1 MPNCCHFDTRKY
13 SIFAQDFV
21 TVHRSAKF
29 KSCVLFT
36 KQIISW
42 HFVTNVT
49 ETEYLIWHSKW
60 RRMWTH
66 LKFWLGA
73 IHQFWAK
80 YQLPSACQ
88 YLINTWKGPKGLII
102 YLCNFSA
109 IVRWFPERFTI
120 LREKNVAIEWTKICQ
135 NIWVAHT
142 VWKMRDF
149 PAPQILREITAI
161 RLCVKYVIARS
172 LCGMQRFCNIPRDE
186 MPPKGWSKTFAS
198 QTMIVQ

>member
-1 MPNCCHFDTRKY
+1 MLPFEYKKY
-13 SIFAQDFV
+13 SKFAQDFV
-21 TVHRSAKF
+21 TVPRSAKF

-60 RRMWTH
+60 RRMWTY

-120 LREKNVAIEWTKICQ
+120 LREKCRYWMDKNLSKCLGCSQCEKWGI
-135 NIWVAHT
+135 
-142 VWKMRDF
+142 F
-149 PAPQILREITAI
+149 LPLRFY
-161 RLCVKYVIARS
+161 VKSQPYNFAW
-172 LCGMQRFCNIPRDE
+172 N
-186 MPPKGWSKTFAS
+186 TF
-198 QTMIVQ
+198 

>member
-1 MPNCCHFDTRKY
+1 M
-13 SIFAQDFV
+13 
-21 TVHRSAKF
+21 
-29 KSCVLFT
+29 FT

-135 NIWVAHT
+135 NIFGLLTQCEKWGIFLPLRFYV
-142 VWKMRDF
+142 KSQPYDF
-149 PAPQILREITAI
+149 AW
-161 RLCVKYVIARS
+161 
-172 LCGMQRFCNIPRDE
+172 N
-186 MPPKGWSKTFAS
+186 TF
-198 QTMIVQ
+198 

>member
-1 MPNCCHFDTRKY
+1 MTFCHKCHKTD
-13 SIFAQDFV
+13 
-21 TVHRSAKF
+21 
-29 KSCVLFT
+29 
-36 KQIISW
+36 
-42 HFVTNVT
+42 
-49 ETEYLIWHSKW
+49 YLIWHSKW

-120 LREKNVAIEWTKICQ
+120 LREKCRYWMDKNLSKCSQCENWGIFLPLE
-135 NIWVAHT
+135 
-142 VWKMRDF
+142 F
-149 PAPQILREITAI
+149 Y
-161 RLCVKYVIARS
+161 VKYILVNDYFF
-172 LCGMQRFCNIPRDE
+172 RFFRASNLPFLIGQNPL
-186 MPPKGWSKTFAS
+186 KTIKIKT
-198 QTMIVQ
+198 QWVQWNVP